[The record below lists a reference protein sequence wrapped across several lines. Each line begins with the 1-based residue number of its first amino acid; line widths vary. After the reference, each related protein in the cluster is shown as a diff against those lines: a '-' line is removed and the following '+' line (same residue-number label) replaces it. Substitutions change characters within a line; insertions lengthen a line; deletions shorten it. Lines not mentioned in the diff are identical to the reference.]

1 MPPHKSAALGAIPDD
16 FSRGGVYFAPVRKD
30 HRPYWLKRA
39 TAAYNRLWT
48 DHFLCP
54 QFDAVGPGLRT
65 TNGRHIEVQGAGV
78 RVGRDVH
85 MMATADRPIR
95 FTSFPQKDTWGSID
109 IGDFSIVLPGVRM
122 ASAVSIRI
130 GKNCMF
136 ANNAYI
142 SDADWH
148 DVYDRTE
155 APGATGEVV
164 LEDNVWIGD
173 SAIVCKGV
181 IIGENS
187 VIGAGA
193 VVSRSIPA
201 NVVAVGNPAV
211 PVKDLDPTLIRK
223 LRADLFNQDLSYE
236 QYIDNFERWV
246 LGPNRLATYLRSRI
260 WPTKE
265 L

>member
-1 MPPHKSAALGAIPDD
+1 MRPWRCALGALQRDVC
-16 FSRGGVYFAPVRKD
+16 RVGVYLGAVRKD

-39 TAAYNRLWT
+39 TAAYNQLWAE
-48 DHFLCP
+48 HFLCP

-65 TNGRHIEVQGAGV
+65 TNPRYIEVQGCGV
-78 RVGRDVH
+78 RIGRDVH
-85 MMATADRPIR
+85 MMATIDRPIR
-95 FTSFPQKDTWGSID
+95 FTSFPQQERWGDIE
-109 IGDFSIVLPGVRM
+109 IGDYTIVLPGVRL
-122 ASAVSIRI
+122 ASAISIRV

-136 ANNAYI
+136 ANNAYV

-155 APGATGEVV
+155 APGAIGPVV

-173 SAIVCKGV
+173 SVIVCKGV
-181 IIGENS
+181 TIGENS

-193 VVSRSIPA
+193 VVSRDIPK
-201 NVVAVGNPAV
+201 NTIAVGNPAV
-211 PVKDLDPTLIRK
+211 PTKEIDPAKIRR
-223 LRADLFNQDLSYE
+223 LRADLFHGEISYD

-246 LGPNRLATYLRSRI
+246 LGPNRLSTYLRARL
-260 WPTKE
+260 WPTRE